1 MSFTCYRTS
10 ERKQNCPKAVQIY
23 CCHHRHRQV
32 LGSCA
37 NQWSTLGPTI
47 LRTDLGIIISIIIVL
62 ITFGRQIL
70 CGLIMLSGRK
80 DYQLKISTHRWPKY
94 ILSCQLQDCN
104 CCSFVLS
111 VFHGQATLRQIWEH
125 LDFIT
130 ELPLST
136 SSSSSTTFPWC
147 FCDPLFW
154 RLVLDD
160 TAVMAFVRTH
170 LGILDCQKKLQPT
183 TQDNG
188 INHYGEWSI
197 GMNLNNSTPQLSI
210 FINIKLINMYFQ
222 V

>member
-1 MSFTCYRTS
+1 MS
-10 ERKQNCPKAVQIY
+10 
-23 CCHHRHRQV
+23 CH
-32 LGSCA
+32 
-37 NQWSTLGPTI
+37 
-47 LRTDLGIIISIIIVL
+47 
-62 ITFGRQIL
+62 
-70 CGLIMLSGRK
+70 
-80 DYQLKISTHRWPKY
+80 
-94 ILSCQLQDCN
+94 LQDCN

-136 SSSSSTTFPWC
+136 SSSSTTFPWC

-222 V
+222 VWEEFWVLFWKLVSYNKYLAIEIISFQRKSHKYLAIERKSHKWKQMCDKLDRPLALTQRSQTEIKGRSKTNIQD